1 VSEPA
6 PAAPRSGTR
15 AVATVLEISAPPRA
29 DDEASTP
36 PAPTSG
42 RHFVRTI
49 FAFFVGQGVSWIG
62 SAVLAVVLP
71 RFLGDVGLGKFGFAM
86 ALVLLVGLLA
96 NLGTSTYL
104 MKELARDP
112 SRAPLLTGNALLM
125 RIPLVLVAA
134 SSAVAA
140 TLLVHA
146 DATTRVLVF
155 VLCGWI
161 LLDSARGVV
170 QGALQGLHL
179 MRPLAVYPAVSNSI
193 FMAAATW
200 LALIGT
206 GPVGVGVGFLI
217 GQAVAVAINVWSLV
231 RVVRPVFRLD
241 RGVCL
246 ALLTGGLPFFV
257 WQAALVIYGQI
268 DAVLLSVMTGDAVV
282 GWYVAAYRIVTVGLF
297 VPTILM
303 TVLFPTLAGAVS
315 RREEFSAVANRA
327 LQAVMVATVPMS
339 LGIMI
344 LAPALVRVLGYPDSF
359 SHSVLPIVLLAPG
372 FPLVAVDM
380 IIGTILN
387 ASDRQRA
394 WAVAAVAAAVI
405 NPTLN
410 VFAIKI
416 TDRMLHNGAV
426 GAAAVTT
433 LTEVLLMIVGIAL
446 LPRGSVGRVV
456 IGRAIRCVAAGL
468 VMVAVVIPLRDLPI
482 VIPVAAG
489 GVVYAAAAVAFGALS
504 LADLREILLHL
515 RPRLQALGSTA

>member
-1 VSEPA
+1 VSEPGPVVQRPGA
-6 PAAPRSGTR
+6 RLLEH
-15 AVATVLEISAPPRA
+15 VLDISASQRV
-29 DDEASTP
+29 EGEVSTRS
-36 PAPTSG
+36 APTSG

-49 FAFFVGQGVSWIG
+49 FVFFVGQGVSWIG
-62 SAVLAVVLP
+62 SAVMAVLLP

-86 ALVLLVGLLA
+86 ALVLLVGLIA

-112 SRAPLLTGNALLM
+112 SRAPVLTGNALLM

-134 SSAVAA
+134 GLAVV
-140 TLLVHA
+140 TTQLMHA
-146 DATTRVLVF
+146 DATTRVLVY

-161 LLDSARGVV
+161 VLDSARGVV
-170 QGALQGLHL
+170 QGALQGLHM
-179 MRPLAVYPAVSNSI
+179 MRPLAVYPAVGNSI
-193 FMAAATW
+193 YMGAATW

-206 GPVGVGVGFLI
+206 GPVGVGAGFLI
-217 GQAVAVAINVWSLV
+217 GQATALAMNVAALF
-231 RVVRPVFRLD
+231 RAVRPVFRVD
-241 RGVCL
+241 WGVSR

-257 WQAALVIYGQI
+257 WQAALVVYGQI

-297 VPTILM
+297 VPTILT
-303 TVLFPTLAGAVS
+303 TVLFPTLAGAVT

-339 LGIMI
+339 LGIMT
-344 LAPALVRVLGYPDSF
+344 LAPGLIRVLGYPDSF

-387 ASDRQRA
+387 ATDRQRA
-394 WAVAAVAAAVI
+394 WAAAAVAAAFI

-416 TDRMLHNGAV
+416 TDSMLHNGAV

-433 LTEVLLMIVGIAL
+433 FTEVLLMVVGIAL

-456 IGRAIRCVAAGL
+456 VGRASRCIAAGL